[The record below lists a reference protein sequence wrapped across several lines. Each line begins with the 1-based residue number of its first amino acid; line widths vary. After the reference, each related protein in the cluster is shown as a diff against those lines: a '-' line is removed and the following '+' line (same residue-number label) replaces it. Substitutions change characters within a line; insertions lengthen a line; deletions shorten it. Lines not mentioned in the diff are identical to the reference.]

1 MCVKFRMSSSPLTPI
16 YLSSLML
23 AKLINIYGKTNVN
36 VHILD
41 KYQEIN
47 VSLLIREKTFVQ
59 LKGFK

>member
-1 MCVKFRMSSSPLTPI
+1 
-16 YLSSLML
+16 ML

-41 KYQEIN
+41 KHQEIN

>member
-1 MCVKFRMSSSPLTPI
+1 MSSSPLTPI

-41 KYQEIN
+41 KSQEIN
-47 VSLLIREKTFVQ
+47 ESLLIREKTFVQ